1 MIEYM
6 ILGLIQG
13 ILEWLPVSSEG
24 SLVLIL
30 VNALKMNLSTAISLS
45 IYAHL
50 GTALAV
56 VTKYNKVFKEA
67 ILLRD
72 RETFKLLTFSTLGT
86 CITAVP
92 LLTYGLEN
100 LELSEIVNVLIGL
113 LLIVTGII
121 LLYGK
126 KMHCT
131 LKREKLSAMNYL
143 LLGLLQGFAVLP
155 GLSRSAI
162 TVSYLLCTG
171 VDPRKALKYS
181 FLVSVPVVLG
191 ACVLEVV
198 TGKIYPVSILLCLII
213 FSFATGLLTMNAL
226 LKVAEKVNFGMF
238 CIFFGLL
245 ALLLNLV

>member
-1 MIEYM
+1 MIEYV

-24 SLVLIL
+24 SLVLII
-30 VNALKMNLSTAISLS
+30 VNALKINFSTAISLS

-56 VTKYNKVFKEA
+56 TVKYNRIFKET

-72 RETFKLLTFSTLGT
+72 QETFKLLIMSTLGT

-92 LLTYGLEN
+92 ILLYGLKNIEFN
-100 LELSEIVNVLIGL
+100 ETVNVLIGL
-113 LLIVTGII
+113 LLMLTGAI
-121 LLYGK
+121 LLIGK
-126 KMHCT
+126 KAHYT
-131 LKREKLSAMNYL
+131 LKRENPSIVNYFV
-143 LLGLLQGFAVLP
+143 LGLLQGFAVMP

-162 TVSYLLCTG
+162 TVSYLLYSGLT
-171 VDPRKALKYS
+171 PKKALKYS

-191 ACVLEVV
+191 ACVLEAVA
-198 TGKIYPVSILLCLII
+198 GEIYPVSILICLTV
-213 FSFATGLLTMNAL
+213 FSFITGLLTMNAL

-245 ALLLNLV
+245 ALLLNIA